1 MSQILKDPFF
11 YELLRDIQNQC
22 SVKSLEKLARETG
35 FLKRKRQLTPEAF
48 LALCVLQAQ
57 PSARSSLGRMC
68 SYLHLE
74 NNLSISEEGLNQRF
88 STKGVRFLKELLC
101 RLVQSRFSTKEQPLI
116 SRLSF
121 SRIRILDSTGFSL
134 PMQFPDG
141 YAGSD
146 SSGVKVQLEYDLLS
160 GNFLY
165 GRVRE
170 GKENDATFAKE
181 TVGNILPEDLFIRDL
196 GYFSTMFLREV
207 DQRGAFYVTRF
218 KSNMKI
224 FQKENGTFHE
234 LNPTELGEKLL
245 PGECLEV
252 PNIYLGAERLYIPR
266 LSIHRLTEDQLKRRQ
281 RKQKAVQK
289 KKGKALTS
297 RTLQKQ
303 AYNYLFTNIPQ
314 EEISSQDLYL
324 LYSLRWQV
332 EILFKTWKS
341 HFHLDKVKRMKKERF
356 ECHLYGVLIAIWI
369 SMRFT
374 FQARLYLYKK
384 KGMEISEY
392 KTMGFIREVL
402 PQIIKAHLDKA
413 IFIDDLYCLLIRHGK
428 KSRKKGRSTQLEILN
443 MIGVI

>member
-1 MSQILKDPFF
+1 MKQILYEPFF
-11 YELLRDIQNQC
+11 YELLKDIQDQC
-22 SVKSLEKLARETG
+22 SITSLEKLARETG
-35 FLKRKRQLTPEAF
+35 FIKRKRQLTPEAF

-68 SYLHLE
+68 SYLRLE

-88 STKGVRFLKELLC
+88 SKEAVRFLKELLC
-101 RLVQSRFSTKEQPLI
+101 RLVQSRFFNKEQPFL

-165 GRVRE
+165 GGVRE
-170 GKENDATFAKE
+170 GKENDASFVIE
-181 TVGNILPEDLFIRDL
+181 TLENILPDDLFIRDL
-196 GYFSTMFLREV
+196 GYFSTMFLKEV
-207 DQRGAFYVTRF
+207 DQRGAYYVTRF

-224 FQKENGTFHE
+224 FRKEDGIYYE

-245 PGECLEV
+245 PGQSLEILD
-252 PNIYLGAERLYIPR
+252 IYLGAERLYIPR
-266 LSIHRLTEDQLKRRQ
+266 LSIHCLTENQLMRRQ
-281 RKQKAVQK
+281 RKQKAVKK

-303 AYNYLFTNIPQ
+303 AYNYLVTNIPQ
-314 EEISSQDLYL
+314 EEISPQDLYL

-341 HFHLDKVKRMKKERF
+341 HFHLDKVKKVKKERF

-374 FQARLYLYKK
+374 FQARLYLYKIK
-384 KGMEISEY
+384 EMEISEY
-392 KTMGFIREVL
+392 KTMGLIRDVL
-402 PQIIKAHLDKA
+402 PQIIRGHPDMEIL
-413 IFIDDLYCLLIRHGK
+413 IYNLYCLLIRHGK
-428 KSRKKGRSTQLEILN
+428 KNRKKGKPTQLDILN
-443 MIGVI
+443 MIGII